1 MPTFKIS
8 QLPAVTSIAGTEELE
23 VNQAGTSRKATRTQL
38 VAGLVSA
45 GAVTGSGLTMST
57 ARVLGRSTAGT
68 GAIEEIS
75 IGSGL
80 TLSAGTLSA
89 SGGGGGLVNFTDT
102 ATSAT
107 PNATVPVNA
116 LSATGSATAID
127 VAIVTKGGGSFALG
141 VADNTVA
148 GGNKRGGSAIDL
160 QVSRDA
166 ADQVASGISST
177 AIGASNKA
185 EANLSVAI
193 GAGNSVTGISL
204 GGAAIGYA
212 NTTNNNSTTIGNS
225 NSVTGFNSAAIGE
238 SLTVSGNGAFAAG
251 FVNTASGAYSSVP
264 GGWQGTT
271 NSIGG
276 LLAYGFQGASLGRN
290 QMSFFG
296 ARRETTNNTA
306 TRATSNGASESTT
319 NQLTLRNSSAFAF
332 DGKVVARDTTTNDMK
347 AWELRGA
354 IRRGANAAA
363 TAIVGTPT
371 VSVIAANTS
380 ASPWTVALGAD
391 TTNGAL
397 AVTVTGETSKTIRWT
412 VVIHSAEVN

>member
-1 MPTFKIS
+1 MPTYKIS

-68 GAIEEIS
+68 GAVEEIS

-80 TLSAGTLSA
+80 TLSGGTLSA
-89 SGGGGGLVNFTDT
+89 SGGLVNFTDT

-116 LSATGSATAID
+116 LSATGAATNID
-127 VAIVTKGGGSFALG
+127 VAIVPKGTGAFTLQ
-141 VADNTVA
+141 VADNTTA
-148 GGNKRGGSAIDL
+148 GGNKRGSNAIDL
-160 QVSRDA
+160 QTYRDV
-166 ADQVASGISST
+166 ADQVASGSS
-177 AIGASNKA
+177 AVAVGISNKA
-185 EANLSVAI
+185 EANYSVAVGTNNSAT
-193 GAGNSVTGISL
+193 GASFGGVAVGFQNTTSNNSTAVGYTNITSGFTA
-204 GGAAIGYA
+204 AAIGD
-212 NTTNNNSTTIGNS
+212 
-225 NSVTGFNSAAIGE
+225 
-238 SLTVSGNGAFAAG
+238 SLTVSGNSAFAAG
-251 FVNTASGAYSSVP
+251 FTNTASGASSSVP
-264 GGWQGTT
+264 GGSRGTT

-276 LLAYGFQGASLGRN
+276 LLAYGFDGVSLGRN

-306 TRATSNGASESTT
+306 TRATSNAAAAAAT

-380 ASPWTVALGAD
+380 ASPWTVSVGAD
-391 TTNGAL
+391 TTNGSL
-397 AVTVTGETSKTIRWT
+397 AIDVTGETSKTIRWT